1 MKRPRAWAL
10 AFAGYAYVVTVAV
23 SALFLVRAREAR
35 GLPAS
40 YAEALI
46 WQGTGYALWA
56 PVAWFCWIV
65 FRRLGVRPA
74 GVMAFLLLGWL
85 VVPLHALATAAVDAS
100 FSPYAT
106 LADLPQLLEERLP
119 VGILIYSALG
129 AVGAALQL
137 RRRADE
143 HARRAEALEAALELA
158 RERLSARV
166 EERKA
171 DADTPSERLMVSM
184 GSKRAP
190 VDPGEVEWF
199 GSAGNYV
206 VVNWNGREGLI
217 RDTLQALEQRLD
229 PAVFARS
236 HRSTIINLA
245 RVRETASLS
254 DGSWRVVMQSG
265 AELVASRT
273 YRDEILRRLGRG

>member
-1 MKRPRAWAL
+1 MRRGRLWAL
-10 AFAGYAYVVTVAV
+10 AFGGYAYSVTVAV
-23 SALFLVRAREAR
+23 SALFLVRGREAK
-35 GLPAS
+35 GLPAD
-40 YAEALI
+40 YAEALV
-46 WQGTGYALWA
+46 WQGTAYALWA
-56 PVAWFCWIV
+56 PVAGFCWIV

-85 VVPLHALATAAVDAS
+85 VVPLHALARAAVDAS

-129 AVGAALQL
+129 AVGAALEL

-143 HARRAEALEAALELA
+143 QARRAEALEQALELA
-158 RERLSARV
+158 RQRLSARA
-166 EERKA
+166 EERA
-171 DADTPSERLMVSM
+171 AEGAPTPERLMVSM